1 MTASIKRPSEDHKQN
16 IREKINR
23 RTAKD
28 KTLPSAWPSRQC
40 GKKNYTNSICFK
52 RKGKDTKRKTHFKK
66 TTEYIDP
73 T

>member
-1 MTASIKRPSEDHKQN
+1 MTASLKRPSEDHTQN

-23 RTAKD
+23 RKD

-52 RKGKDTKRKTHFKK
+52 RKGKATKRKTRFKK
-66 TTEYIDP
+66 TTDYIDP